1 MTPLLAR
8 LASLVA
14 PPFCWGCGVDA
25 LPGQPLCG
33 GCRRELRWLGPEV
46 VALDGVVVW
55 APVAYDGPAKSLVR
69 GLKYRGAPG
78 LADSMAAQMAAGAP
92 PELIAPQTALVPV
105 PLHPARRR
113 RRGFNQAERIAAA
126 LARRTGLQ
134 VSDCLVRAGSAR
146 HQVGSGRAERLEGAG
161 GEVRAAESLPA
172 PRSALLVD
180 DVVTTGSTLAA
191 SAHALRAA
199 GAAKVAAIAYA
210 RTPGR

>member
-1 MTPLLAR
+1 MPALLGR

-46 VALDGVVVW
+46 VVLDGVAVW

-78 LADSMAAQMAAGAP
+78 LAEPMAAQVAAGAP
-92 PELIAPQTALVPV
+92 SGLIPAGTALVPV
-105 PLHPARRR
+105 PLHPRRRR

-126 LARRTGLQ
+126 LARRTGLE
-134 VSDCLVRAGSAR
+134 VVDCLVRAGSAR
-146 HQVGSGRAERLEGAG
+146 HQVGRGRAERLEGPGAAIRAC
-161 GEVRAAESLPA
+161 GEVPA
-172 PRSALLVD
+172 KAVLVD

-191 SAHALRAA
+191 CAEALRAA
-199 GAAKVAAIAYA
+199 GVAEVAAVAYA

>member
-1 MTPLLAR
+1 MPALFAR
-8 LASLVA
+8 LVSAVA

-25 LPGQPLCG
+25 LAGQPLCA
-33 GCRRELRWLGPEV
+33 GCRLELRWLGPEA
-46 VALDGVVVW
+46 VALDGVTMW

-78 LADSMAAQMAAGAP
+78 LADPMAASIAAGAP
-92 PELIAPQTALVPV
+92 PDMIAPGTALVPV

-126 LARRTGLQ
+126 LARRTGLD

-146 HQVGSGRAERLEGAG
+146 HQVGSGRAERLEGPG
-161 GEVRAAESLPA
+161 GDVWAVGSVPVPEN
-172 PRSALLVD
+172 ALLVD

-191 SAHALRAA
+191 SAQALRCA
-199 GAAKVAAIAYA
+199 GAARVAAVAYA